1 MKYTL
6 KQVNKSLFLFDQIEN
21 ATLVC
26 RQLGYPS
33 VSVLYLWIRKR
44 RRNNG
49 VFPDFESRL
58 KHKVSSAAQ
67 VSTYSVEDKEK
78 LLKRCFEGAEFA
90 RDVADELN
98 ITTAAIYKWRRI
110 LLRKGVA
117 GLIAKPSK
125 KIKRDRGSIAK
136 AAAESENISS
146 ETAAKTSENEQIKA
160 LKKEIEE
167 LHLKVDVMTE
177 VLNVLKKHHDRA
189 VITSAV

>member
-1 MKYTL
+1 M
-6 KQVNKSLFLFDQIEN
+6 
-21 ATLVC
+21 
-26 RQLGYPS
+26 
-33 VSVLYLWIRKR
+33 
-44 RRNNG
+44 
-49 VFPDFESRL
+49 
-58 KHKVSSAAQ
+58 
-67 VSTYSVEDKEK
+67 
-78 LLKRCFEGAEFA
+78 
-90 RDVADELN
+90 
-98 ITTAAIYKWRRI
+98 
-110 LLRKGVA
+110 
-117 GLIAKPSK
+117 IAKPSK

>member
-1 MKYTL
+1 M
-6 KQVNKSLFLFDQIEN
+6 
-21 ATLVC
+21 
-26 RQLGYPS
+26 
-33 VSVLYLWIRKR
+33 YLWIRKR

-125 KIKRDRGSIAK
+125 KIKRDKGSIDK
-136 AAAESENISS
+136 AVTESENISS
-146 ETAAKTSENEQIKA
+146 KTAAKTSENEQIKA
-160 LKKEIEE
+160 LKKEIEK

-177 VLNVLKKHHDRA
+177 VLNILKKD
-189 VITSAV
+189 

>member
-1 MKYTL
+1 M
-6 KQVNKSLFLFDQIEN
+6 
-21 ATLVC
+21 
-26 RQLGYPS
+26 
-33 VSVLYLWIRKR
+33 YLWIRKR
-44 RRNNG
+44 RKNNG

-125 KIKRDRGSIAK
+125 KIKRDKGSIDK
-136 AAAESENISS
+136 AVTESENISS
-146 ETAAKTSENEQIKA
+146 KTAAKTSENEQIKA
-160 LKKEIEE
+160 IKKEIEE

-177 VLNVLKKHHDRA
+177 VLNVLKKDQGINLKTLTNKEKHQVVNALRSKYRLA
-189 VITSAV
+189 LY